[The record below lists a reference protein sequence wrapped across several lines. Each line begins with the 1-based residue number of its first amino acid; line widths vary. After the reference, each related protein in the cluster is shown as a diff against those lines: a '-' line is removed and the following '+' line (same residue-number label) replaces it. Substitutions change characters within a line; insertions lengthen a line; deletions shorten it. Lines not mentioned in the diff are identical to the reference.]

1 MFIVSLIVSQQQI
14 YDIYDIQNENHS
26 NPIVL
31 LFVRFTNNNIFTIS
45 LLIDRIEYSN
55 LVQLKTKVLSQN
67 AKKTK
72 IGKN

>member
-1 MFIVSLIVSQQQI
+1 MG
-14 YDIYDIQNENHS
+14 
-26 NPIVL
+26 
-31 LFVRFTNNNIFTIS
+31 VRFTNNNIFTIS

-55 LVQLKTKVLSQN
+55 LVQLKKKVLSQN